1 MKILGKSK
9 MNRRAML
16 KASGICMSLPWME
29 SLAGSS
35 TPQTPKRFCSI
46 YFPYGVSLPNQESEF
61 AEWNWFPRGEGKNF
75 TFNKSLE
82 PLNKFRDQV
91 TVLGGLCHPKVKRIG
106 GHDSGDTFLTGE
118 EMSLKANG
126 LKNSISLDQFMAHTH
141 RLGSETRFSTLALS
155 SDGGTGMPT
164 RANTL
169 SFSNT
174 GQPIPS
180 FNRPA
185 IVFERLFG
193 LSGESIDAQ
202 RKGLSQTGSHLDLL
216 LDDAKSIHRKL
227 GKTDQ
232 DKLDQYLT
240 SVREIEKDVERSAQW
255 LDIPRPKVN
264 AEGLTLDADNEAPEK
279 LIYTMLDL
287 IALAFQT
294 DSTRFVTY
302 QLASMH
308 GAISIANK
316 FPSLLGFPK
325 DAHGLAHGAG
335 KGAGAENKG
344 KWDLYQT
351 KCFAYLLN
359 RLAEMPEG
367 NGSVLDNT
375 CLLYGSSNSKTHNNT
390 NYPLVL
396 AGGKNMGYEHGQYL
410 KFENDVP
417 LSNLFVTIQKGM
429 GAKADSFADST
440 GEMKEVLSS

>member
-1 MKILGKSK
+1 
-9 MNRRAML
+9 ML
-16 KASGICMSLPWME
+16 KASGICMALPLME
-29 SLAGSS
+29 SLADSAPSG
-35 TPQTPKRFCSI
+35 PPRRFCSI
-46 YFPYGVSLPNQESEF
+46 YFPYGVSLPGKDSEF
-61 AEWNWFPRGEGKNF
+61 ADWNWFPKGEGRDF
-75 TFNKSLE
+75 TFNKSLKPLE
-82 PLNKFRDQV
+82 PWRDQV
-91 TVLGGLCHPKVKRIG
+91 TVLGGLCHPKVRRIG

-126 LKNSISLDQFMAHTH
+126 LKNSISLDQFMAHSH
-141 RLGSETRFSTLALS
+141 RLGSETRFSSLALS

-185 IVFERLFG
+185 LVFERLFG

-202 RKGLSQTGSHLDLL
+202 RKGLTRTGSHLDLL
-216 LDDAKSIHRKL
+216 LDDAKSLHRKL

-240 SVREIEKDVERSAQW
+240 SVREIEQDVERSAQW
-255 LDIPRPKVN
+255 LDVPRPKVN
-264 AEGLTLDADNEAPEK
+264 AEGLSLEADNETPEK

-335 KGAGAENKG
+335 KGVGAQNKG

-351 KCFAYLLN
+351 QCLAYLIK
-359 RLAEMPEG
+359 RLGEMKEG
-367 NGSVLDNT
+367 NGTVLDNT

-396 AGGKNMGYEHGQYL
+396 AGGRHMGYRHGQYL

-417 LSNLFVTIQKGM
+417 LSNLFVTIQKSM

-440 GEMKEVLSS
+440 GEMKEVLA

>member
-1 MKILGKSK
+1 
-9 MNRRAML
+9 MNRRSML
-16 KASGICMSLPWME
+16 KASGICMALPWME
-29 SLAGSS
+29 SLADSAPSG
-35 TPQTPKRFCSI
+35 PPRRFCSI
-46 YFPYGVSLPNQESEF
+46 YFPYGVSLPGKDSEF
-61 AEWNWFPRGEGKNF
+61 ADWNWFPKGEGRDF
-75 TFNKSLE
+75 TFNKSLKPLE
-82 PLNKFRDQV
+82 PWRDQV
-91 TVLGGLCHPKVKRIG
+91 TVLGGLCHPKVRRIG

-126 LKNSISLDQFMAHTH
+126 LKNSISLDQFMAHSH
-141 RLGSETRFSTLALS
+141 RLGSETRFSSLALS

-185 IVFERLFG
+185 LVFERLFG

-202 RKGLSQTGSHLDLL
+202 RKGLARTGSHLDLL
-216 LDDAKSIHRKL
+216 LDDAKSLHRKL

-240 SVREIEKDVERSAQW
+240 SVREIEQDVERSAQW
-255 LDIPRPKVN
+255 LDVPRPKVN
-264 AEGLTLDADNEAPEK
+264 AEGLSLEADNETPEK

-335 KGAGAENKG
+335 KGVGAQNKG

-351 KCFAYLLN
+351 QCLAYLIK
-359 RLAEMPEG
+359 RLSEMKEG
-367 NGSVLDNT
+367 NGTVLDNT

-396 AGGKNMGYEHGQYL
+396 AGGRDMGYRHGQYL

-417 LSNLFVTIQKGM
+417 LSNLFVTIQKRM

-440 GEMKEVLSS
+440 GEMKEVLA

>member
-1 MKILGKSK
+1 
-9 MNRRAML
+9 MNRRSML
-16 KASGICMSLPWME
+16 KASGICMALPWME
-29 SLAGSS
+29 SLADSAPSG
-35 TPQTPKRFCSI
+35 PPRRFCSI
-46 YFPYGVSLPNQESEF
+46 YFPYGVSLPGKDSEF
-61 AEWNWFPRGEGKNF
+61 ADWNWFPKGEGRDF
-75 TFNKSLE
+75 TFNKSLKPLE
-82 PLNKFRDQV
+82 PWRDQV
-91 TVLGGLCHPKVKRIG
+91 TVLGGLCHPKVRRIG

-126 LKNSISLDQFMAHTH
+126 LKNSISLDQFMAHSH
-141 RLGSETRFSTLALS
+141 RLGSETRFSSLALS

-185 IVFERLFG
+185 LVFERLFG

-202 RKGLSQTGSHLDLL
+202 RKGLTRTGSHLDLL
-216 LDDAKSIHRKL
+216 LDDAKSLHRKL

-240 SVREIEKDVERSAQW
+240 SVREIEQDVERSAQW
-255 LDIPRPKVN
+255 LDVPRPKVN
-264 AEGLTLDADNEAPEK
+264 AEGLSLEADNETPEK

-335 KGAGAENKG
+335 KGVGAQNKG

-351 KCFAYLLN
+351 QCLAYLIK
-359 RLAEMPEG
+359 RLGEMKEG
-367 NGSVLDNT
+367 NGTVLENT

-396 AGGKNMGYEHGQYL
+396 AGGRDMGYRHGQYL

-417 LSNLFVTIQKGM
+417 LSNLFVTIQKSM

-440 GEMKEVLSS
+440 GEMKEVLA